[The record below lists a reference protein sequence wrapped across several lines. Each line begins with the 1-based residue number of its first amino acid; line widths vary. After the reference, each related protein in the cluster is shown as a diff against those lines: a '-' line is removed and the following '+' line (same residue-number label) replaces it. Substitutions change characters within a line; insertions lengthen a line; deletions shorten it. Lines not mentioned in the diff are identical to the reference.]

1 MTRVIN
7 RHGLKI
13 DGLREACSETRRT
26 LTYTHDVRVELLYLK
41 NTGTVVAL
49 SPRDYERSARPVAEA
64 MGLIYVGSAF
74 RPMTMQAIADAVYR
88 AVLEA

>member
-13 DGLREACSETRRT
+13 DGLREACTETRA
-26 LTYTHDVRVELLYLK
+26 LTHTHGMRVELLYLK
-41 NTGTVVAL
+41 NTGSVVAL
-49 SPRDYERSARPVAEA
+49 MPRDYERCARPVAET
-64 MGLIYVGSAF
+64 MVLVYVGSTF

>member
-13 DGLREACSETRRT
+13 DGLREACTETRA
-26 LTYTHDVRVELLYLK
+26 LTNTHCSRVELLYLK

-49 SPRDYERSARPVAEA
+49 KPRDYERCARPVAEA
-64 MGLIYVGSAF
+64 MGFIYVGSAF

-88 AVLEA
+88 AVLEG

>member
-13 DGLREACSETRRT
+13 DGLREACTETRT
-26 LTYTHDVRVELLYLK
+26 LTHDHGARVELLYLK
-41 NTGTVVAL
+41 NTGTGVAFK
-49 SPRDYERSARPVAEA
+49 PRDYERCARPVAEA
-64 MGLIYVGSAF
+64 MGFVYVGSAF

-88 AVLEA
+88 AVLEG